1 MNHRL
6 ITLPMLSQQHVYAG
20 NTTLMGAILLG
31 RILLSD
37 ANSSQRRKEY
47 SYHEK
52 AASGSN
58 QSRRVPSSLRAW
70 RKLHQADDQHYC
82 SQ

>member
-1 MNHRL
+1 
-6 ITLPMLSQQHVYAG
+6 MLSQQHVYAG
-20 NTTLMGAILLG
+20 DTTLVGAVLLG

-37 ANSSQRRKEY
+37 ADSSQRREEY

-58 QSRRVPSSLRAW
+58 QSRRVPSGLRAR
-70 RKLHQADDQHYC
+70 RKLYQADDQYYR